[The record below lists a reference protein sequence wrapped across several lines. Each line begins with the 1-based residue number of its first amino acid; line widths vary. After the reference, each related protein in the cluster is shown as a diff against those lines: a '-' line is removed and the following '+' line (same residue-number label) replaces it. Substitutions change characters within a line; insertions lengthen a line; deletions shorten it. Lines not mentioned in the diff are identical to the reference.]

1 MRIKLSEQ
9 YANEREEICN
19 KLINIL
25 KLDEDNSFL
34 LCDLDNDLEKQQ
46 AIFALKDEIQ
56 KYFAVSAITPF
67 IPGRECQR
75 PALSIAKGIFK
86 QQGYL
91 VVGKSFS
98 YKYDGGYE
106 WTVKY
111 HIFRK
116 TPTNGQFIV

>member
-1 MRIKLSEQ
+1 MRVKLSEQ
-9 YANEREEICN
+9 YVNEREEICN
-19 KLINIL
+19 KLIAIL
-25 KLDEDNSFL
+25 KLDNENSFL
-34 LCDLDNDLEKQQ
+34 LCDLDSDSEKQQ
-46 AIFALKDEIQ
+46 AIMNLKDDIQ

-67 IPGRECQR
+67 IAGRECQR
-75 PALSIAKGIFK
+75 PALSIAKGILK

-116 TPTNGQFIV
+116 I